1 MKKEYDLKSLKRR
14 PGKPKVY
21 PEASK
26 VAINIR
32 LDAIV
37 VNDLKD
43 EAERMGLPY
52 QTLINSVLHRFITG
66 ELVDKSAKK
75 TGSGG

>member
-1 MKKEYDLKSLKRR
+1 MKKEYDLKSMKRR
-14 PGKPKVY
+14 PGKAKVY

-43 EAERMGLPY
+43 EAERMGIPY
-52 QTLINSVLHRFITG
+52 QTLINSVLHRFATG
-66 ELVDKSAKK
+66 QLVDKPSRK
-75 TGSGG
+75 TGT

>member
-1 MKKEYDLKSLKRR
+1 MKKKYDLKSMKRR
-14 PGKPKVY
+14 PGKARIY
-21 PEASK
+21 PEAAK

-43 EAERMGLPY
+43 EAERMGIPY
-52 QTLINSVLHRFITG
+52 QTLINSVLHRFSTG
-66 ELVDKSAKK
+66 QLVDRPSKK
-75 TGSGG
+75 TGT

>member
-1 MKKEYDLKSLKRR
+1 
-14 PGKPKVY
+14 VY
-21 PEASK
+21 PEAAK

-37 VNDLKD
+37 VNDLKG

-75 TGSGG
+75 TGTGG